1 MSPSTPSDPIDTSV
15 YTKESVNELVEVT
28 RGRMLEALKEIST
41 PSHNSHPTH

>member
-1 MSPSTPSDPIDTSV
+1 V

-41 PSHNSHPTH
+41 PTHS